1 MDTEEIERKKS
12 EAHKR
17 RVRYGYMMALF
28 CAVLWAIWYIP
39 GTYIWSFDPVNYFM
53 GVVDGLSNAEVDA
66 LLDSGEYFS
75 TTAFLAAAVMITA
88 LNAAFVIFSYFL
100 WNLGLG
106 KAKFSEMKRS
116 VREIRAC
123 TKYYF
128 LGAIC
133 GGPIAILGSFI
144 AMGYIGGFFAAV
156 AALAYP
162 VIGTFLSRVWL
173 GQKISHRAIMGIVII
188 VIGSFTAFGMVM
200 YSELTSPDAN
210 MIGVIGGL
218 MALCGWGVEGAIA
231 AKGID
236 VSEPD
241 IAITMRFGMENLIWW
256 VIALPLL
263 TIMVPEVWSYIWM
276 MLTDPVILLTLVMV
290 GLTFGF
296 CYVTWYKSFPLIGV
310 GRGQGVG
317 SLYGILSLIFLVLF
331 FGVIGTFNSDDPVY
345 IISIVI
351 GAILCTVGTF
361 VMFTE
366 KSDEVESLRDT
377 GESKGDENS

>member
-1 MDTEEIERKKS
+1 MDANDKTTEVHKK
-12 EAHKR
+12 
-17 RVRYGYMMALF
+17 RVRNGYMMALF
-28 CAVLWAIWYIP
+28 CAVFWGIWYVP
-39 GTYIWSFDPVNYFM
+39 GTFLWNFDIVNEFQELVNGSPEF
-53 GVVDGLSNAEVDA
+53 GVKG
-66 LLDSGEYFS
+66 
-75 TTAFLAAAVMITA
+75 FLAAAIVITG
-88 LNAAFVIFSYFL
+88 LNAAFVMVSYFL

-116 VREIRAC
+116 VLELKAC

-162 VIGTFLSRVWL
+162 VIGTLLSRAWL
-173 GQKISHRAIMGIVII
+173 GQKISQRGIMGIII
-188 VIGSFTAFGMVM
+188 ILIGSFTAFGVVM
-200 YSELTSPDAN
+200 YEELSESAS
-210 MIGVIGGL
+210 MVGIIGGL
-218 MALCGWGVEGAIA
+218 MALCGWGVEGVVA

-241 IAITMRFGMENLIWW
+241 IAITMRFGLESLIWW
-256 VIALPLL
+256 VVAIPLL
-263 TIMVPEVWSYIWM
+263 TIIVPEVWSYIWM
-276 MLTDPVILLTLVMV
+276 MLTEPVILLTLVML

-317 SLYGILSLIFLVLF
+317 SLYGICSLIFLVLF
-331 FGVIGTFNSDDPVY
+331 VGVVETFGNDDPIY
-345 IISIVI
+345 IISLVV
-351 GAILCTVGTF
+351 GVILCTVGTF

-366 KSDEVESLRDT
+366 KGGDVESLRDT
-377 GESKGDENS
+377 GEERP

>member
-1 MDTEEIERKKS
+1 
-12 EAHKR
+12 
-17 RVRYGYMMALF
+17 
-28 CAVLWAIWYIP
+28 
-39 GTYIWSFDPVNYFM
+39 M
-53 GVVDGLSNAEVDA
+53 GMIDGLTNAETDI
-66 LLDSGEYFS
+66 LLGAGDYFS
-75 TTAFLAAAVMITA
+75 TTAFLAAAVMITG
-88 LNAAFVIFSYFL
+88 LNAAFVIISYFL

-116 VREIRAC
+116 VKEIKAC

-173 GQKISHRAIMGIVII
+173 GQKVSRRAIMGIVII
-188 VIGSFTAFGMVM
+188 VIGSFTAFGVVM
-200 YSELTSPDAN
+200 INELTANAN
-210 MIGVIGGL
+210 MIGIIGGL

-256 VIALPLL
+256 IIAMPLL
-263 TIMVPEVWSYIWM
+263 TIFVPDVWSYIGM

-296 CYVTWYKSFPLIGV
+296 CYVTWYKAFPLIGV

-317 SLYGILSLIFLVLF
+317 SLYGIFSLIFLVLF
-331 FGVIGTFNSDDPVY
+331 FGVIGTFGTDDPVY
-345 IISIVI
+345 IISLIA
-351 GAILCTVGTF
+351 GALLCTVGTF

-366 KSDEVESLRDT
+366 KSTEVESLRNT
-377 GESKGDENS
+377 GEEKP